1 MSTSHSSIA
10 PRRNRLGARWVW
22 VAVFALLVG
31 GMLWKVTRPS
41 LPLVGGY
48 SIEEWVAMACD
59 QKEEARE
66 TVRSFGPVATP
77 ALARMLGAP
86 EPLLSRLRRR
96 LESYVPNA
104 WHRFL
109 PEKVDATMR
118 RRIAVV
124 LLAGLGRDA
133 AGARGELVRALDDA
147 SEYVR
152 APAAIALGNL
162 GIPVPE
168 AIPGLVRLA
177 AETNDFV
184 RINCFPLLSRMQVP
198 DGQAVPLLQRA
209 LGESSPELHY
219 SALNALGA
227 YGTKASSA
235 RQMVLPFATNNVP
248 TVRSA
253 AIRAMGR
260 MGSPDSSMLAALS
273 QALKDSEF
281 TIQIDALQALG
292 NLGPPANPV
301 VPRIVEAMR
310 NNVGGLW
317 RHGRS
322 ALLAIAPETP
332 EAQQILHEQ

>member
-1 MSTSHSSIA
+1 MI

-31 GMLWKVTRPS
+31 AVIWKVTRPS

-48 SIEEWVAMACD
+48 SIEKWVAMACD
-59 QKEEARE
+59 QKADARE
-66 TVRSFGPVATP
+66 TVRSFGGVATP

-86 EPLLSRLRRR
+86 EPLPSRLRGRV
-96 LESYVPNA
+96 EAYVPNA

-109 PEKVDATMR
+109 PERVDSSMR
-118 RRIAVV
+118 RRVAVM
-124 LLAGLGRDA
+124 LLAGLGHDA
-133 AGARGELVRALDDA
+133 VGARVELVRALDDD
-147 SEYVR
+147 SEFVR
-152 APAAIALGNL
+152 APAAIALGDL
-162 GIPVPE
+162 GIPIPE

-184 RINCFPLLSRMQVP
+184 RINCFPLLYRMQVP
-198 DGQAVPLLQRA
+198 TEHAVPLLQRA

-227 YGTKASSA
+227 YGPQASPA
-235 RQMVLPFATNNVP
+235 RQMALPFATNAAP
-248 TVRSA
+248 TIRSV
-253 AIRAMGR
+253 AIRALGR
-260 MGSPDSSMLAALS
+260 MGSPDPSTLDALS
-273 QALKDSEF
+273 QSLKDSEF
-281 TIQIDALQALG
+281 TIQVDALQALG
-292 NLGPPANPV
+292 NLGPPAKSV
-301 VPRIVEAMR
+301 VPRIIEAMR

-317 RHGRS
+317 RHGRA